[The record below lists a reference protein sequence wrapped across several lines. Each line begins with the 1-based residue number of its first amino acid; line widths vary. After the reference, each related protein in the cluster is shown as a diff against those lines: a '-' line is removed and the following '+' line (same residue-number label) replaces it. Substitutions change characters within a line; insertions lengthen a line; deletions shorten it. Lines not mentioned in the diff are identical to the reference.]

1 MTNAFSEYTDH
12 VNSYDPEMFLGRLSW
27 YSIPE
32 TTEIEHVDFCKVILT
47 SGVAGEDDDV
57 VLPKAPRTVDVFKR
71 ACKAAERSRV
81 QYGDGYLNFLV
92 RDAGNDS
99 DVVYRELVVECLD
112 GAEHVLSYTPVGK
125 FKYFRSTEKLNLQV
139 NVIGNESDPDSASFI
154 NAQTQEIVTEIERY
168 YEEKKYTL
176 IAYPIR
182 EFIRRTI
189 EKNYQA
195 ILARQSGG
203 VYFVTAEFEANITA
217 LEDVVN
223 SLDGCTMFT
232 FPVVNDGKMREMVRI
247 AFEEESCSEADKM
260 MAEMAAIMK
269 DGKKISVDRFGS
281 FKEEYEFLRKK
292 VVDYSDTLDTA
303 MELTASRLEMM
314 QQMLFDIIENVK
326 V

>member
-1 MTNAFSEYTDH
+1 MTNAFNEYTTHIKDAF
-12 VNSYDPEMFLGRLSW
+12 DPEMFLGRLSW

-32 TTEIEHVDFCKVILT
+32 TTEIEHSEFCKVILT

-81 QYGDGYLNFLV
+81 PYLDGYLNFLM

-99 DVVYRELVVECLD
+99 DAVYRELVVECLD
-112 GAEHVLSYTPVGK
+112 GSEHVLSYTTVGR
-125 FKYFRSTEKLNLQV
+125 FKYFRSNEKLNLYLTAV
-139 NVIGNESDPDSASFI
+139 EGEATDETAFI
-154 NAQTQEIVTEIERY
+154 NQTAARIADDVQRY
-168 YEEKKYTL
+168 YDEKKYTL

-203 VYFVTAEFEANITA
+203 VYFVTSEFETNITA

-232 FPVVNDGKMREMVRI
+232 FPVVNDGKMREMVRV
-247 AFEEESCSEADKM
+247 AFEEESCSEADRM
-260 MAEMAAIMK
+260 LAEMAAITAG
-269 DGKKISVDRFGS
+269 GKKISVDRFGT
-281 FKEEYEFLRKK
+281 FKEEYEFLKKK
-292 VVDYSDTLDTA
+292 VVDYSDTLDQA
-303 MELTASRLEMM
+303 LELTASRLELM
-314 QQMLFDIIENVK
+314 QEALFNIVECVK